1 MKRLGLARAEDDAMS
16 RAVRDSGWE
25 PVPFYVTT
33 VEATGD
39 APPIDRPDAVILLSP
54 SAARLARIPPGI
66 PRLAQ
71 GPATAAAL
79 AGVSG
84 VITSSIP
91 RAEGLVQLLK
101 ERYPSGGRFLLAR
114 AERSREH
121 LEDALQGT
129 AWEIHPWITHAE
141 RPRIPPPALSALD
154 AVLALSPLQAEVLG
168 PLSGDVVRLA
178 WGERTHRAYLESGYP
193 SHGWCEPRLPD
204 LQRLL
209 LSRG

>member
-1 MKRLGLARAEDDAMS
+1 VKRLGLARAEDDAMS

-39 APPIDRPDAVILLSP
+39 APPIDRPDAVLLLSP
-54 SAARLARIPPGI
+54 SAARLAHLPPGV
-66 PRLAQ
+66 PCLAQ

-79 AGVSG
+79 PGLSG
-84 VITSSIP
+84 VATSAIP
-91 RAEGLVQLLK
+91 RAEGLVELLK
-101 ERYPSGGRFLLAR
+101 ERFPSGGRFLLAR

-121 LEDALQGT
+121 LEEALRGT
-129 AWEIHPWITHAE
+129 VWEIHPWITHAE
-141 RPRIPPPALSALD
+141 RPRIPPPSLEGLE

-168 PLSGDVVRLA
+168 PLSGKVERLA

-193 SHGWCEPRLPD
+193 SHGWCEPHLPA